1 MEVHE
6 EEENPEESAPDEEM
20 APTRDTPVQ
29 EQEGQVMLKRRP
41 RYYNK
46 RQQLEL
52 VLAAQ
57 ELSELGDPEL
67 SPTELDKEDGSG
79 VKHDCADIWQDKE
92 CLRLIREGI
101 LSNTVDIDERKRIR
115 KRASDYCWKEQ
126 KLFFKTLLVPKPKER
141 LSLVKQMHE
150 DILVSNERWQKFD
163 VDISGTTELQM

>member
-52 VLAAQ
+52 VLAA
-57 ELSELGDPEL
+57 
-67 SPTELDKEDGSG
+67 
-79 VKHDCADIWQDKE
+79 
-92 CLRLIREGI
+92 
-101 LSNTVDIDERKRIR
+101 
-115 KRASDYCWKEQ
+115 
-126 KLFFKTLLVPKPKER
+126 
-141 LSLVKQMHE
+141 
-150 DILVSNERWQKFD
+150 
-163 VDISGTTELQM
+163 